1 MPPDRAS
8 EILETHLLNAKSG
21 YFDGEGWEKS
31 HSILDDKLT
40 SWEASVKNSDISH
53 K

>member
-8 EILETHLLNAKSG
+8 EMLETHLLNANPG
-21 YFDGEGWEKS
+21 YFNGEGLEKS

-40 SWEASVKNSDISH
+40 SWEAFVKNSDISH

>member
-8 EILETHLLNAKSG
+8 EMLETHSLNANPG
-21 YFDGEGWEKS
+21 YFNSEGLEKS

-40 SWEASVKNSDISH
+40 SWEDFIKNSDILRN
-53 K
+53 